1 MLIRCKFNFGPKEI
15 IVIMDKIIEAFKNP
29 MNDEFYIKH
38 PVDWNA
44 FTWKPEDGR

>member
-1 MLIRCKFNFGPKEI
+1 MIRCKFNFGPKEI

-29 MNDEFYIKH
+29 MNDEIYIEH
-38 PVDWNA
+38 PVGSNA